1 MKLSV
6 RPRLVHQINGLIR
19 QKAFVDIFGAHVNH
33 VFYHTILVRHSVVL
47 LIARFKPQ
55 KNLCRLILPR
65 LRYLHI
71 LKTAG
76 QAPALLKIPFV
87 FFVGGGSDK
96 ADFSR
101 SQIRL

>member
-1 MKLSV
+1 MLKKWSPKRLHFVSASGKL
-6 RPRLVHQINGLIR
+6 G
-19 QKAFVDIFGAHVNH
+19 
-33 VFYHTILVRHSVVL
+33 FYHTILVRHSVVF

-55 KNLCRLILPR
+55 KNLRRLILPR

-71 LKTAG
+71 LETAG